1 MLLSIVKSGLIIIIL
16 LVLAGC
22 ASSSIQTTTT
32 AASSASEKM
41 DESFDPLS
49 LDDEDI
55 VFPQPTQKRS
65 IEQPSDLPPGE
76 NIPAE
81 SLSPENKLI
90 EGFRLQLLST
100 KDLASATRSKAMAQ
114 EQFSDLPLKFYLEF
128 DSPYYKVRAGDFK
141 TREEADALRGTVR
154 SRGYPQAWIV
164 KTKVWSNPEFPAS
177 EDNDQLDSPDIN

>member
-1 MLLSIVKSGLIIIIL
+1 MLLSTIKSGIIIFII

-22 ASSSIQTTTT
+22 ASSSRKATTT
-32 AASSASEKM
+32 AASGELEKI

-49 LDDEDI
+49 LNDEDI
-55 VFPQPTQKRS
+55 VFPQPKQIKS
-65 IEQPSDLPPGE
+65 IEQPSDLPPEE

-81 SLSPENKLI
+81 SLLQENKLI
-90 EGFRLQLLST
+90 EWFRLQLLST
-100 KDLASATRSKAMAQ
+100 KDLASATRAKAMAQ
-114 EQFSDLPLKFYLEF
+114 EQFSDLQLKFYLEF

-141 TREEADALRGTVR
+141 TREEANALRGTVR

-177 EDNDQLDSPDIN
+177 ESDDQLDSPDIN